1 MGTVKDSAAFLG
13 LALAEAIW
21 PTRCVVCDLPGE
33 LLCRKCRLNLPY
45 LDQLQA
51 CPTCGAQ
58 WGRAICCECNH
69 QTLSWRGMERF
80 PLDGCASA
88 TMLSPATRRMVT
100 VFKDRGEERMAKV
113 LAGMMANALPPRWK
127 KGSLL
132 VPIPAR
138 KRAERKRGFDHM
150 QMIASEISAITGIPW
165 LGLLEQRQRRDQ
177 RQLDARERLENMRGS
192 IALKPGRRAL
202 VPKRVILVDDVFT
215 TGATLFTAAA
225 ALRKAG
231 AQEVL
236 GLTFI
241 RA

>member
-1 MGTVKDSAAFLG
+1 MGTLKDSAAFLG
-13 LALAEAIW
+13 LALAEAMW

-33 LLCRKCRLNLPY
+33 LLCRRCRMNLPY

-51 CPTCGAQ
+51 CPTCGAP
-58 WGRAICCECNH
+58 WGRGICCECNH

-88 TMLSPATRRMVT
+88 TMLSPTTRRMVT
-100 VFKDRGEERMAKV
+100 VFKDRGEERMAEV
-113 LAGMMANALPPRWK
+113 LAEIMANTMSPSWHDR
-127 KGSLL
+127 SLL

-138 KRAERKRGFDHM
+138 RRAERKRGFDHM
-150 QMIASEISAITGIPW
+150 QLITKELSDSTGVPW
-165 LGLLEQRQRRDQ
+165 LSLLAQGQRRDQ
-177 RQLDARERLENMRGS
+177 RELDARQRLENMRGS
-192 IALKPGRRAL
+192 ITVRPEKRAL
-202 VPKRVILVDDVFT
+202 VPKRVVLVDDVFT

-225 ALRKAG
+225 AVRKAG
-231 AQEVL
+231 AEEVL

>member
-1 MGTVKDSAAFLG
+1 MGTIKDSAAFLG
-13 LALAEAIW
+13 LALAEAVW

-51 CPTCGAQ
+51 CPTCGAP
-58 WGRAICCECNH
+58 WGRSICCECNR

-100 VFKDRGEERMAKV
+100 VFKDRGEERMAGV
-113 LAGMMANALPPRWK
+113 LADLMANTLPPRWK
-127 KGSLL
+127 RGSLL

-150 QMIASEISAITGIPW
+150 QKIASEVSGIADIPY

-177 RQLDARERLENMRGS
+177 RQLDAKERLENMRGS
-192 IALKPGRRAL
+192 IVLKPGKRAL

-215 TGATLFTAAA
+215 TGATLFTAAD
-225 ALRKAG
+225 ALRRAG
-231 AQEVL
+231 AEEVL